1 MIRRPPRSPRTD
13 TRFPYTTR
21 FRSRVGQPGQS
32 LPGCGQATHH
42 GKPHAAVSAQLRDVP
57 KGPSDKAIPLLENGG
72 TTGIAPV
79 YYFPADH
86 KAQGRKL
93 GETDDT
99 HSSLFWRSSA
109 GWAGVCPERYWRTR
123 DGSGK
128 NGGSEE
134 RREGKEGGSRGQ
146 T

>member
-1 MIRRPPRSPRTD
+1 MRISD
-13 TRFPYTTR
+13 W
-21 FRSRVGQPGQS
+21 SSDVCS
-32 LPGCGQATHH
+32 SDL
-42 GKPHAAVSAQLRDVP
+42 DVP

-123 DGSGK
+123 DGSGRT
-128 NGGSEE
+128 GCPGRFSPA
-134 RREGKEGGSRGQ
+134 Q
-146 T
+146 TGPCAHCVGHSISFLCWG

>member
-1 MIRRPPRSPRTD
+1 MIRRPPRSTLLTHSFP
-13 TRFPYTTR
+13 TR
-21 FRSRVGQPGQS
+21 RSS
-32 LPGCGQATHH
+32 DL
-42 GKPHAAVSAQLRDVP
+42 AAVSAQLRDVP

-86 KAQGRKL
+86 KAQGRKF

-109 GWAGVCPERYWRTR
+109 GWAR
-123 DGSGK
+123 
-128 NGGSEE
+128 SEE
-134 RREGKEGGSRGQ
+134 RRVGTECVSTCRSRWSPCH
-146 T
+146 

>member
-1 MIRRPPRSPRTD
+1 MGRILYCKGDRPAR
-13 TRFPYTTR
+13 
-21 FRSRVGQPGQS
+21 RVGQPGQS
-32 LPGCGQATHH
+32 LPVCRQATHH

-123 DGSGK
+123 DGSGRT
-128 NGGSEE
+128 GCPGRFSPALDRSEE
-134 RREGKEGGSRGQ
+134 HTSELQPLMR
-146 T
+146 